1 MPSNFNTP
9 YDQDFKPQ
17 EVEKQPIPRVPQGTP
32 LVGSGMSH
40 SFGEENIGLQFAPY
54 GGFKSIDENVTN
66 EDLQDLPEYRADEQ
80 SGLQLIGN
88 ALGQTATELTL
99 GAVESAGYTL
109 DLPGVAESVLGVE
122 NEFDNK
128 FSRIFREAKEAINEK
143 YFPIYQSKAA
153 LSGDFLD
160 ATSIAANFKNLASTA
175 TLMLPAI
182 GAARGLSLFAKMGE
196 EARLSRLMAKGLSLE
211 QAVAKDAKMVNT
223 AQTIAAAAVSR
234 HGEDTMESQ
243 QFMSQYKNQLL
254 SKYQPEAEAKVMA
267 RINKLPL
274 VKPFDPERT
283 DNYTQEDRRRDEEKI
298 LSEEKTALDKT
309 IKDKLI
315 TGARNVYKADGAL
328 LAVDVLQYI
337 PLFSGLGN
345 AAKALSIPK
354 GLVTAGQVVSEAGEE
369 GFQSANQLEAYNA
382 MTIATP
388 FYGPGFS
395 ERLGDYLK
403 DADLQTSMV
412 WGAAGAGVFMGAGPA
427 ARKAIELGQDFNLS
441 RARSSQ
447 MGDVHTFDKL
457 TDEVKTDLIKKHARR
472 DRLDDLNSELQ
483 GLKSQLDDQD
493 WESIG
498 TTREDAEKTIDSF
511 SEDIAYAKEQK
522 GLVDNNEFFVGKD
535 DAKIHYLDNVLS
547 FRSNA
552 RIIDNIKK
560 ENDELFSNLVST
572 NSIPTELSN
581 EKKMLTEI
589 EALKKFQKNLKK
601 IPSFQRNE
609 GLRSNV
615 SNKITLKIQQMETIL
630 NEMLKSYET
639 LNPGVNAKETLVT
652 PLDKKILD
660 NRLKSLELETVQNS
674 VIKPTIDKY
683 NSKAFVDQVDKE
695 EKSKKKEAVKKNA
708 KKQAEEAE
716 TPADIKTVKEA
727 AESDSEVKT
736 VVDEAVTTKA
746 AEQKMTAPQKLKDRY
761 TEAPHLF
768 EEEQK
773 NLTQYLLKEYENKMS
788 DTVDNNIGFLSLS
801 ATPEEF
807 IKNIKYIMDARDTG
821 NPLYKELYDKIET
834 FFKEEFDLQDAMN
847 KTAPEQSVDTDL
859 IPNEEPEAVD
869 EEQEEPIEPSEE
881 SSSDIDYILSDERTK
896 PVENSGTVI
905 APMRKYTMTKTGRIV
920 KDAKIDSLGQSMGID
935 FDYANNP
942 NALQVGS
949 EILFSVNIDV
959 VIGETQDAYHKGLSK
974 DEFVNKFQV
983 LMTQVDVNGNTHV
996 VNALPIYDGSQT
1008 KEALL
1013 IKKMREDIYSQLL
1026 ASKQTAGTHN
1036 STIATKVTKKYAGR
1050 LNTTKAKNNP
1060 HEVLS
1065 EGSKLIFGI
1074 AVRKGTKV
1082 SIEAGKNVTDH
1093 RYDSIDIPEK
1103 HVGKIFML
1111 IEGANGKI
1119 IPALCFTK
1127 NINDTKFVKART
1139 YVLNQL
1145 KNSNKTNW
1153 VENRRNVQDVIGIKY
1168 FYIPS
1173 EDKFKTPDGKK
1184 YTKDQLEQMIDGKV
1198 LNVRLSKINTGD
1210 YNNTISRQGRLS
1222 IDLKPGE
1229 PISNTNFEFSVEYF
1243 HKNEVSNANEVAPE
1257 VAPVIDEAVEPTIAT
1272 PESTE
1277 KSEHPSTQPEQE
1289 DFKELDGGIDLG
1301 DIGDLN
1307 LRKVTVTEGEFYQ
1320 KWDKVKEEKWFKER
1334 FGNEEE
1340 SLFAIK
1346 EGLIEINKNGGIQA
1360 WGQFKNAIAY
1370 ISSVAATGTTYHEAF
1385 HVVFHLYLNDR
1396 QRAQIIKEGRSR
1408 GYTGSDIEVEEAIA
1422 DGFMEYIQSEESET
1436 KGLGSKIIVFF
1447 KKLYYMIKSGITKD
1461 ISINELFYR
1470 AQHKMYKN
1478 KKFSRDI
1485 SKFGIE
1491 RERIAGYT
1499 VYQEQRRIT
1508 ALADQMRQA
1517 IDDIVAVRPDLASLP
1532 RMEIVRALAKVDKTG
1547 KSSGL
1552 DVLMKTAYN
1561 RIVREL
1567 SSNKSLTD
1575 EQKAGLKLMLKHFI
1589 SVDANGNVIKGDLGK
1604 RAVRQFAR
1612 TEGVTISGENDEIRS
1627 FNESTEDTDVDLGEE
1642 QTKAEGW
1649 QTKAEEMS
1657 GKESLSKEVR
1667 KVLNY
1672 IPVINEKLQGP
1683 ANYETDDLGFTV
1695 YHDFNAIYG
1704 FLKRE
1709 LSGIIDSAD
1718 MMERLSQIALEKPY
1732 MAQILSSVRNNELL
1746 KTKFYVDF
1754 AKSHVDLK
1762 TIKEERTQP
1771 EDGKDVTNVK
1781 IISSNRVMVFRMLI
1795 DEWKMNSKNPTNN
1808 KILNQDKTINAAN
1821 AAKVVKAI
1829 DVVKAQAKDLS
1840 SLDNA
1845 FLKKIRDIANYMGM
1859 SITVDDLAQL
1869 NIDRNFLNEDN
1880 EVRVQT
1886 GKSKVMKLF
1895 GQIETLAMVYNEGK
1909 DPFDASATE
1918 TKTIEELSRTISK
1931 FRQELMESSFRTRRG
1946 KETKTIYSH
1955 QVPAFLARQINEFK
1969 SKDWKNK
1976 LAFYTETPFYA
1987 TSPWLADLAESMN
2000 RDIMEFVEID
2010 NLQYASDNNDSDS
2023 IPYVNMSQRDYE
2035 FTTLN
2040 MFFNNGSETPY
2051 YRFPVVSDA
2060 PKMLFVRFKRY
2071 EGKDILNT
2079 LYKVYQQEQARID
2092 DVVSRKKQRKEL
2104 EEAGLE
2110 IPEELLPIEHY
2121 DTDKS
2126 EKFILLPFLNNGHNA
2141 KVVRSKDP
2149 RQIKEAIKTWLTEE
2163 KESDYN
2169 RLVKL
2174 GVLGENVK
2182 LDSRIASKYSDQKA
2196 FHADYFYNSIIA
2208 NTQMTTIFSGD
2219 PAFYKADRTARSIY
2233 SRTVDFQKRN
2243 KQNVSPALR
2252 IDPSAVY
2259 HFTEDQAKIEGRPFE
2274 TVGDTYNS
2282 IYLKDQKIISKHG
2295 ETILNALLA
2304 NNIEPNRAYEIAS
2317 NYGYANKWMV
2327 EVSENNREYFTNKDE
2342 ATEFAKSI
2350 NKQPIGFAS
2359 AEPTNPDVPSFK
2371 SSVVNVTDAQAYIT
2385 PQRLRRVMIGLGRWT
2400 KQHQDIYPKMLNG
2413 TLSGEE
2419 LQVVLQPMKPFYF
2432 GHSRI
2437 GNLMVPTQNKNSE
2450 FLLLP
2455 QLVKGSPEL
2464 TKLYNHMTEN
2474 GIDSANFESAVK
2486 VGGFGITSIDNLDK
2500 VTVHKL
2506 NNKDYGLQQ
2515 ETPEHYLDAHT
2526 LFGTQIRKLI
2536 MADISDNAMFTVP
2549 WQDKPMS
2556 KRDLFNLYQDI
2567 ILEDL
2572 RAAYQKVSERIGT
2585 KEDVAKLL
2593 KDEIQNRDLGE
2604 ELEKALELIQT
2615 ANDMGIDEKNFRLPL
2630 YHPLHAR
2637 RIESLLNS
2645 VFKNGV
2651 TKQKISG
2658 GAFVQLS
2665 SFGFSEKLNLKISDG
2680 RIEYAECML
2689 PWWSKKY
2696 FQPLLDEKGQLDINR
2711 VPSDLLEMIGYRIP
2725 TEDKYSMLPLRVV
2738 GFMPANSGGAVMLPM
2753 EITTIAGS
2761 DFDID
2766 KMYIMM
2772 PEFEK
2777 FGSDIIKV
2785 KYDGKKSAKD
2795 NSQKARNN
2803 AKVDIIK
2810 SVLTNKDT
2818 FSKFISPGGYSTLAD
2833 EAKVIKTAEGKIDEM
2848 LSLVLPSTQTELF
2861 NRNMTGK
2868 QLVGIFASHNA
2879 NHAVLQYSDVRLEKS
2894 FEFNGMLRNS
2904 LHDVYD
2910 VNGNYI
2916 SKNVAEFL
2924 AAVVDNAKDPI
2935 SSFVNLNTYTA
2946 DVAALILRTGFPIST
2961 AVRFLSQPIL
2971 KEFTEKY
2978 FNEGGDSSAEKKAI
2992 KYIKD
2997 KYNMMPGEEIKPT
3010 FEKRSPSDEELLKE
3024 ISGTPND
3031 ENQKYMFEKFLS
3043 LKEQGQSLTSLVAA
3057 MRADTKGVG
3066 PTLSENEAL
3075 LNNIDSVVKSKELTG
3090 QAELFYGNI
3099 IGPLISGN
3107 ILNIKKITE
3116 IKNEYFKSGSEI
3128 VFFSKHKNEYD
3139 TAILEDLE
3147 FIEGALEGATIRRP
3161 DGQMYMIDIL
3171 DILSVGGKTLQDLI
3185 EQDNPYKMISGF
3197 TTYGVDLPTKELSK
3211 FFPWFNQ
3218 GFRGVKSILAA
3229 YTKGNKLSVDQI
3241 EKINYGLL
3249 AYISSGFEFFNGS
3262 DRGVLVNNITDTF
3275 KSLKEANKGL
3285 FENNFFLNKLVIEE
3299 ANDPA
3304 LPKRLSFKN
3313 TGSLT
3318 AADKQMVAES
3328 WQEAM
3333 QNPETAKF
3341 AKDLVKYSFYTSG
3354 FNVTPNSFW
3363 HLIPVEFFDT
3373 LTDSNN
3379 QTFNNYLK
3387 RKMSEGENSSTV
3399 FNGFVDQFIAN
3410 NANDLAFVP
3419 SVDTKFKNISGQ
3431 VVNIKGMPAYFEIN
3445 AKDKNIKDKSLFQV
3459 VKGGAIFPE
3468 YLSYKYLNKT
3478 YLFKLE
3484 DTGNPYIAVYTLEE
3498 KLGSP
3503 NNFVEY
3509 AYDGIA
3515 RSSLTKNKHFEGKFQ
3530 KAALVD
3536 YAISKV
3542 MNSDSVRVAKDQP
3555 EQDVVTPINTGSYS
3569 GNPKD
3574 FTNYSGA
3581 AIGGDTEWAKAG
3593 AKFGIGRQV
3602 DYTTATY
3609 DKLTDVQKAEVE
3621 SAYIKAAK
3629 DLGRNI
3635 LQKNSYAGKL
3645 VRRDYLQAKSADSI
3659 FAISTIIE
3667 PGDKDKKGYVN
3678 KTNKQIVE
3686 GGTGYAVQMGINLGK
3701 TVYVFDQLKNKW
3713 FMWNGSNFTETETP
3727 TLTTKFAG
3735 IGTREINDSGKKAIL
3750 DVFEKSFN
3758 AKSLQSAEKDV
3769 SLDDDDKAKF
3779 NQLKAQIIMAEELTQ
3794 KQLDKLK
3801 AEGLTKEDLYNLQPT
3816 ANNYGILRNLTC

>member
-17 EVEKQPIPRVPQGTP
+17 DVEKQPVLNIKREIVPFQEQAP
-32 LVGSGMSH
+32 DMIGSMPI
-40 SFGEENIGLQFAPY
+40 GEVFTPY
-54 GGFKSIDENVTN
+54 GGFKNIDERLTP
-66 EDLQDLPEYRADEQ
+66 EDLVDIPEARAEAQ
-80 SGLQLIGN
+80 TGWELTGK
-88 ALGQTATELTL
+88 ALGQTATELSLGTL
-99 GAVESAGYTL
+99 ESLGYAL
-109 DLPGVAESVLGVE
+109 DVPGVAQSALGTE
-122 NEFDNK
+122 KEFDNW
-128 FSRIFREAKEAINEK
+128 FSKLFRDAKDSIDEK

-160 ATSIAANFKNLASTA
+160 ATSIAANLKNLASTA
-175 TLMLPAI
+175 TLMIPSI
-182 GAARGLSLFAKMGE
+182 GAARGISLLSKIGE
-196 EARLSRLMAKGLSLE
+196 EARLVRIANAAKLAGKEISYADAL
-211 QAVAKDAKMVNT
+211 AKDAKAVGV
-223 AQTIAAAAVSR
+223 AQSIAAAAVSR

-243 QFMSQYKNQLL
+243 QFMSQYKSQLL
-254 SKYQPEAEAKVMA
+254 SKLQPEAEKKAME

-283 DNYTQEDRRRDEEKI
+283 DNYTQEDRRRDEERI
-298 LSEEKTALDKT
+298 LSEEKSNLDKT

-328 LAVDVLQYI
+328 LAVDVLQYL

-345 AAKALSIPK
+345 AAKALAIPK
-354 GLVTAGQVVSEAGEE
+354 GLVTLGEVASEAGEE
-369 GFQSANQLEAYNA
+369 GLQSTNQLEAYNA
-382 MTIATP
+382 MTTATP

-403 DADLQTSMV
+403 DSDLQTSMV

-441 RARSSQ
+441 RARASQ

-457 TDEVKTDLIKKHARR
+457 TDDLKTDLIKKHARR
-472 DRLDDLNSELQ
+472 DRLDDLNTELQ
-483 GLKSQLDDQD
+483 SLKSQLDDQD

-498 TTREDAEKTIDSF
+498 TTKEDAEKTIDTF
-511 SEDIAYAKEQK
+511 GEDIAYAKEQK
-522 GLVDNNEFFVGKD
+522 NLVDNNEFFVGKD

-581 EKKMLTEI
+581 EKKMLAEI

-630 NEMLKSYET
+630 NEMLSSYET
-639 LNPGVNAKETLVT
+639 VNPGVNAKEVLVT
-652 PLDKKILD
+652 PLDKKILE

-674 VIKPTIDKY
+674 IIKPTIDKY

-716 TPADIKTVKEA
+716 TTADVKNIKEA
-727 AESDSEVKT
+727 AESDPEVKT
-736 VVDEAVTTKA
+736 VVDEAVTSKA

-942 NALQVGS
+942 NALRVGS
-949 EILFSVNIDV
+949 EILFSVNTDV
-959 VIGETQDAYHKGLSK
+959 VIGKTQDAYHKGLSK

-1567 SSNKSLTD
+1567 NSNKSLTD
-1575 EQKAGLKLMLKHFI
+1575 EQKSGLKLMLKHFI

-1762 TIKEERTQP
+1762 TIKEERTQT

-1909 DPFDASATE
+1909 DPFDASASE

-2000 RDIMEFVEID
+2000 RDAMEFVEID

-2023 IPYVNMSQRDYE
+2023 IPYVNMSQKDYE

-2060 PKMLFVRFKRY
+2060 PKMLFIRFKRY

-2092 DVVSRKKQRKEL
+2092 DVISRKKQRKEL

-2486 VGGFGITSIDNLDK
+2486 VGGFGIASIDNLDK
-2500 VTVHKL
+2500 ATVHKL

-2772 PEFEK
+2772 PEFDK
-2777 FGSDIIKV
+2777 NDSGIFKV
-2785 KYDGKKSAKD
+2785 EYDGKKSAKE

-2879 NHAVLQYSDVRLEKS
+2879 NHAVLQYSDVKLAES
-2894 FEFNGMLRNS
+2894 FEFNGVLRNS
-2904 LHDVYD
+2904 LSDVLD

-2992 KYIKD
+2992 KYIKE
-2997 KYNMMPGEEIKPT
+2997 KYNITPGEEIKPT

-3075 LNNIDSVVKSKELTG
+3075 LNNIDSVVKSQDLTG

-3099 IGPLISGN
+3099 VGPLVNGSLSGN
-3107 ILNIKKITE
+3107 YQAKVFQSLKDHFE
-3116 IKNEYFKSGSEI
+3116 VGSRLQYFNRQTNLLEEG
-3128 VFFSKHKNEYD
+3128 
-3139 TAILEDLE
+3139 AILYQILGEKTFNGFYVE
-3147 FIEGALEGATIRRP
+3147 NNENP
-3161 DGQMYMIDIL
+3161 VNVL
-3171 DILSVGGKTLQDLI
+3171 DIYTIDGVELQTLI

-3197 TTYGVDLPTKELSK
+3197 TTYGVDLPTKSLSK
-3211 FFPWFNQ
+3211 FFPWFNK

-3285 FENNFFLNKLVIEE
+3285 FENNFFLNKLVVEE
-3299 ANDPA
+3299 TNDPA

-3333 QNPETAKF
+3333 QNTETAKF

-3387 RKMSEGENSSTV
+3387 RKMSEGENSSTI

-3419 SVDTKFKNISGQ
+3419 AVDTKFRNISGQ
-3431 VVNIKGMPAYFEIN
+3431 VVNIKGLPAYFEIN

-3459 VKGGAIFPE
+3459 VKGGAVFPQ

-3484 DTGNPYIAVYTLEE
+3484 DTGNPYVAVYALEE

-3509 AYDGIA
+3509 TYNGIA

-3542 MNSDSVRVAKDQP
+3542 IRYTQKEQIEEQQPLPTESYVKKPSSDIINIYSTEKNGYEELSNLAPREFTYEGFDGVERTYQSVEHAYQTLKNGRVDLNVYNRPQDFVWNKKGAPALTEKGKRGNIQIMEDLMAQSFLQNTNSRNLLL
-3555 EQDVVTPINTGSYS
+3555 ETG
-3569 GNPKD
+3569 D
-3574 FTNYSGA
+3574 A
-3581 AIGGDTEWAKAG
+3581 
-3593 AKFGIGRQV
+3593 
-3602 DYTTATY
+3602 
-3609 DKLTDVQKAEVE
+3609 KLTHTQDKGVWAAEFP
-3621 SAYIKAAK
+3621 
-3629 DLGRNI
+3629 RI
-3635 LQKNSYAGKL
+3635 LMQL
-3645 VRRDYLQAKSADSI
+3645 RDE
-3659 FAISTIIE
+3659 F
-3667 PGDKDKKGYVN
+3667 N
-3678 KTNKQIVE
+3678 KMYPV
-3686 GGTGYAVQMGINLGK
+3686 
-3701 TVYVFDQLKNKW
+3701 
-3713 FMWNGSNFTETETP
+3713 ETP
-3727 TLTTKFAG
+3727 AF
-3735 IGTREINDSGKKAIL
+3735 KKTS
-3750 DVFEKSFN
+3750 KP
-3758 AKSLQSAEKDV
+3758 LQSEQKDV
-3769 SLDDDDKAKF
+3769 SLDDDDRAKF
-3779 NQLKAQIIMAEELTQ
+3779 NQLKAQVIMAEELTK

-3801 AEGLTKEDLYNLQPT
+3801 AEGLTKDDLYGLQPT